1 MDRTSTLNGYAGRF
15 HTVHAGRIMQIMN
28 KYIQVGLMNYTATQG
43 GEHFGVVAAII
54 PAGLAL

>member
-28 KYIQVGLMNYTATQG
+28 KYIQVGLMN
-43 GEHFGVVAAII
+43 
-54 PAGLAL
+54 